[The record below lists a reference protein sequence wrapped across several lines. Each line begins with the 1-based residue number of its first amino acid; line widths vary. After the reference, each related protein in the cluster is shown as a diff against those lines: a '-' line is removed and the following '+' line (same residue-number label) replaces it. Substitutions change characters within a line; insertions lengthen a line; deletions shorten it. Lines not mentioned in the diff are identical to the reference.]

1 MLGTKWRPRGGR
13 EKNKSTPDRRSV
25 VSTRRGPHNAAAA
38 RGMKP
43 YRLASRYL
51 AIGIAVALTTVAV
64 TATAFYLIYQNALSE
79 LAEASIS
86 ANEDVL
92 GARLQD
98 YAADMAAS
106 LATELR
112 PAVEARNDT
121 RIQALLD
128 TGRRLSGASLVLL
141 RDAGS
146 GRTLYSGDLS
156 LDPGPASDLQGLNDE
171 LLYSRS
177 SISADYPDRQLI
189 QVFDVSVFLGGN
201 DTLRNELAYIELEA
215 QRLSLVSLL
224 GFGLLILLVITALAA
239 FIAFRKIRTIKALV
253 HGASSLAEGDYS
265 AELPVDSRDE
275 LGELATT
282 FQEMRERLRETT
294 ISRDHLDSVL
304 ASMVDAIILTDDQGV
319 ITRVNPAACGL
330 LEYPAEELVG
340 TAAIDLVAPAH
351 RKHFGA
357 GDRRQKP
364 AESAFLARSGT
375 EIPVS
380 YSWAD
385 IHNGDDGGEGAII
398 SARNISER
406 KVAEQRIR
414 YLARID
420 ALTKVPNRMQFQHLL
435 QRAIARAKRRGQRLA
450 LLYLDVDR
458 FKDIND
464 TFGHMAGDASL
475 ETLTSRVGKLLPDG
489 AFMGRLAGDEF
500 GIVVKLD
507 GDLPANER
515 FLDSL
520 AGELL
525 RTINEV
531 LIVQGHELYIT
542 ASIGIACFPR
552 DADNVLDLIRNADAA
567 LYVAKGSGGNRSEL
581 YNPDMNAQAVERL
594 MLKSKLRR
602 SFEQDELLVNYQ
614 PKFSLHSGQIVGAEA
629 LVRWELT
636 EHGIL
641 LPSEFI
647 PLAEETNLILEIGEW
662 VLNRVCTDVA
672 AWRNALDDVGRIS
685 INLSLKQLGQ
695 QDFVRRIGRI
705 VRRHKLAMDCLE
717 FEITESTLMQ
727 DPERTIAILRE
738 LADMGLHLA
747 IDDFGTGYSSLS
759 ALQQFPIDTLK
770 VDRSFVRD
778 VATDKDDAT
787 IVTTILE
794 MAHSMNMTVVAEGVE
809 DEEQLNFL
817 RRIHCDYVQGL
828 LFGDPVDADQYLE
841 LLREQQSGSG
851 SYRSLFG

>member
-1 MLGTKWRPRGGR
+1 VVQA
-13 EKNKSTPDRRSV
+13 RRDSFFN
-25 VSTRRGPHNAAAA
+25 TAASAKTVRA
-38 RGMKP
+38 SPERCMKP

-51 AIGIAVALTTVAV
+51 AIGLAVALTTVAV

-79 LAEASIS
+79 LAQASIA
-86 ANEDVL
+86 ANESVL

-106 LATELR
+106 LAAELR
-112 PAVEARNDT
+112 PAVEADDQP

-128 TGRRLSGASLVLL
+128 TGRRLSGANLVLL

-146 GRTLYSGDLS
+146 NTTLYSGDRS
-156 LDPGPASDLQGLNDE
+156 LDPGSDSSIQGLRDE
-171 LLYSRS
+171 LLYTRS
-177 SISADYPDRQLI
+177 LIDADDPRWQLV

-215 QRLSLVSLL
+215 KRLSLVSLL
-224 GFGLLILLVITALAA
+224 GFGLLLLLCIAALAA
-239 FIAFRKIRTIKALV
+239 FVAFRQIRTIKALV

-265 AELPVDSRDE
+265 AELPLDSRHE
-275 LGELATT
+275 LGELAST
-282 FQEMRERLRETT
+282 FKDMRERLRETT
-294 ISRDHLDSVL
+294 ISRDYLDSVL
-304 ASMVDAIILTDDQGV
+304 ASMVDAIILIDDKG
-319 ITRVNPAACGL
+319 IIARVNPAACEL
-330 LEYPAEELVG
+330 LEYPAEQLIG
-340 TAAIDLVAPAH
+340 RAAIELVAPAH
-351 RKHFGA
+351 RRHFGA
-357 GDRRQKP
+357 ADRRQKP
-364 AESAFLARSGT
+364 AESVFLAGSGT
-375 EIPVS
+375 EVPVS

-385 IHNGDDGGEGAII
+385 IHDGDDGSDGAII

-435 QRAIARAKRRGQRLA
+435 QRAIARAKRRGHRLG

-475 ETLTSRVGKLLPDG
+475 ETLTSRVGMLLPDG

-500 GIVVKLD
+500 GIVVRLE
-507 GDLPANER
+507 GDRESNER
-515 FLDSL
+515 FLSSL
-520 AGELL
+520 ASELL
-525 RTINEV
+525 RGINEV

-542 ASIGIACFPR
+542 ASVGIACFPS

-602 SFEQDELLVNYQ
+602 SFERDELLVNYQ
-614 PKFSLHSGQIVGAEA
+614 PKLSLRSGEIVGAEA

-662 VLNRVCTDVA
+662 VLNRVCTDIA
-672 AWRNALDDVGRIS
+672 GWQKELSDIGRIS

-705 VRRHKLAMDCLE
+705 VKRHELAMDCLE

-778 VATDKDDAT
+778 AATDKDDAT
-787 IVTTILE
+787 IVTAILE
-794 MAHSMNMTVVAEGVE
+794 MARSMGMTVVAEGVE
-809 DEEQLNFL
+809 DEAQLSFL
-817 RRIHCDYVQGL
+817 RSIDCDYVQGL

-841 LLREQQSGSG
+841 LLRDQQAGSG

>member
-1 MLGTKWRPRGGR
+1 MR
-13 EKNKSTPDRRSV
+13 
-25 VSTRRGPHNAAAA
+25 
-38 RGMKP
+38 P

-51 AIGIAVALTTVAV
+51 AIGLAVALTTVTV
-64 TATAFYLIYQNALSE
+64 TATAFYLIYQNALSD
-79 LAEASIS
+79 LADASIA
-86 ANEDVL
+86 ANEAVL
-92 GARLQD
+92 VDRLQD
-98 YAADMAAS
+98 YASKMAGS
-106 LATELR
+106 LAAELR
-112 PAVEARNDT
+112 PAVDAADEK

-141 RDAGS
+141 RDAVTGD
-146 GRTLYSGDLS
+146 TLYSGNPA
-156 LDPGPASDLQGLNDE
+156 LDPGPAENLQGFNGE
-171 LLYSRS
+171 LLYTRS
-177 SISADYPDRQLI
+177 PINPETADTQLI
-189 QVFDVSVFLGGN
+189 QVFDVSAFLGGD
-201 DTLRNELAYIELEA
+201 DTLRDELAYIELEA
-215 QRLSLVSLL
+215 QRLSLASLL
-224 GFGLLILLVITALAA
+224 GFGLLMLVGIAAVAA
-239 FIAFRKIRTIKALV
+239 FVAFRQIRTIKALV

-265 AELPVDSRDE
+265 AELPLDSRNE
-275 LGELATT
+275 LGELASS

-304 ASMVDAIILTDDQGV
+304 ASMVDAIILTDDEGV
-319 ITRVNPAACGL
+319 ITRVNPAACEL
-330 LEYPAEELVG
+330 LEYPAAKLVG
-340 TAAIDLVAPAH
+340 MPAIELVAPEH
-351 RKHFGA
+351 RQHFGA
-357 GDRRQKP
+357 GERRQKP
-364 AESAFLARSGT
+364 AESVFLAASGT

-385 IHNGDDGGEGAII
+385 IGNGDDISDGAII

-435 QRAIARAKRRGQRLA
+435 QRAIARAKRRRHRLA

-475 ETLTSRVGKLLPDG
+475 ETLTSRVGKLLPDS

-500 GIVVKLD
+500 GIVVPLD
-507 GDLPANER
+507 GSLAENER
-515 FLDSL
+515 FLESL

-542 ASIGIACFPR
+542 ASIGIACFPK

-567 LYVAKGSGGNRSEL
+567 LYVAKGSGGNRSEV

-594 MLKSKLRR
+594 MLKSRLRR

-614 PKFSLHSGQIVGAEA
+614 PKFSLSTGEIVGAEA
-629 LVRWELT
+629 LVRWELSD
-636 EHGIL
+636 HGIL

-662 VLNRVCTDVA
+662 VLNRVCTDIA
-672 AWRNALDDVGRIS
+672 AWRSELDDVGRIS

-705 VRRHKLAMDCLE
+705 VRRHKLAMDYLE

-787 IVTTILE
+787 IVTAILE

-809 DEEQLNFL
+809 EEAQLDFL
-817 RRIHCDYVQGL
+817 RGIHCDYVQGM
-828 LFGDPVDADQYLE
+828 LFGEPVDAGRYLE
-841 LLREQQSGSG
+841 LLRGQQSGSG

>member
-1 MLGTKWRPRGGR
+1 
-13 EKNKSTPDRRSV
+13 
-25 VSTRRGPHNAAAA
+25 
-38 RGMKP
+38 MKP
-43 YRLASRYL
+43 FRLASRYL
-51 AIGIAVALTTVAV
+51 AIGVAVALTTVTM
-64 TATAFYLIYQNALSE
+64 TATAFYLIYQNALGE
-79 LAEASIS
+79 LADASIA
-86 ANEDVL
+86 ANEAVL

-98 YAADMAAS
+98 YASNMAAS

-112 PAVEARNDT
+112 PAVTAND
-121 RIQALLD
+121 RAQIQALLN
-128 TGRRLSGASLVLL
+128 TGRRLSGASLVLV
-141 RDAGS
+141 RDAGDGS
-146 GRTLYSGDLS
+146 TLHSGDLG
-156 LDPGPASDLQGLNDE
+156 LDPGPTSDIQGLRDE
-171 LLYSRS
+171 LLFTS
-177 SISADYPDRQLI
+177 SPLNADDPDWQLI
-189 QVFDVSVFLGGN
+189 QVFDVSDFLGGSDN
-201 DTLRNELAYIELEA
+201 LRDEFAFIRLEA
-215 QRLSLVSLL
+215 QRLTLASLL
-224 GFGLLILLVITALAA
+224 GFGLLTLLALAA
-239 FIAFRKIRTIKALV
+239 LASFIALRQIRTIKALV
-253 HGASSLAEGDYS
+253 HGAASLAEGDFS
-265 AELPVDSRDE
+265 TELPVNSSDE
-275 LGELATT
+275 LGELATS
-282 FQEMRERLRETT
+282 FKQMRDRLRETT

-304 ASMVDAIILTDDQGV
+304 ASMVDAIILTDDEGV
-319 ITRVNPAACGL
+319 ITRVNPAACEL
-330 LEYPAEELVG
+330 LEYSGEELVG
-340 TAAIDLVAPAH
+340 TAATRLVAPAH
-351 RKHFGA
+351 QRHFGA
-357 GDRRQKP
+357 GERRRKP
-364 AESAFLARSGT
+364 AESVFLARSGT

-385 IHNGDDGGEGAII
+385 IHDGDDRSHGAII

-435 QRAIARAKRRGQRLA
+435 QRAIARAKRRGHRLA

-475 ETLTSRVGKLLPDG
+475 ETLTSRVGKLLPDN

-500 GIVVKLD
+500 GIAIRLD
-507 GDLPANER
+507 GKQADNER
-515 FLDSL
+515 TLTSL
-520 AGELL
+520 ASELL
-525 RTINEV
+525 RTINDV

-542 ASIGIACFPR
+542 ASIGIACFPQ

-567 LYVAKGSGGNRSEL
+567 LYVAKDSGGNRCEL

-614 PKFSLHSGQIVGAEA
+614 PKFSLSTGEIVGAEA

-662 VLNRVCTDVA
+662 VLNRVCADIA
-672 AWRNALDDVGRIS
+672 AWRKELDDIGRIS

-787 IVTTILE
+787 IVTAILE

-809 DEEQLNFL
+809 DEAQLNFL
-817 RRIHCDYVQGL
+817 RGIHCDYVQGL
-828 LFGDPVDADQYLE
+828 LFGDPIDADDYLE
-841 LLREQQSGSG
+841 LLRSQQSGSG